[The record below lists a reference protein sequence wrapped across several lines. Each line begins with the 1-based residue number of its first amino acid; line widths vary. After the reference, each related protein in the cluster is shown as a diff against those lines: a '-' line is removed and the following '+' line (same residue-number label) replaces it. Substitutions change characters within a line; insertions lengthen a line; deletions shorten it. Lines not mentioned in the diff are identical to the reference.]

1 MRQHVLL
8 ILLCLLITV
17 NVVLFA
23 VYFGVFDNKPT
34 TTRSSTL
41 HCPVPGRYCRQGK
54 VIKIKNQYLGLGFN
68 VPADAPV
75 TAVLAGGAFAGKVL
89 FSDELGGQ
97 THPSITLK
105 SDKGDFEVYYTYV
118 GSLADFRRVVK
129 QGDELIKV
137 QSDSL
142 GAVSANLL
150 IRVFRVDANKKTALP
165 LEAKDFASL

>member
-1 MRQHVLL
+1 MRLRILL
-8 ILLCLLITV
+8 ILLCLLIAV
-17 NVVLFA
+17 NAVLFA
-23 VYFGVFDNKPT
+23 VYFGVFNNKTIPA
-34 TTRSSTL
+34 RSFTL

-105 SDKGDFEVYYTYV
+105 SEQGDLEVYYAYV
-118 GSLADFRRVVK
+118 GSMADFRRVVK
-129 QGDELIKV
+129 RGEQLTKL
-137 QSDSL
+137 QSGSL

-165 LEAKDFASL
+165 LEAKDFANP